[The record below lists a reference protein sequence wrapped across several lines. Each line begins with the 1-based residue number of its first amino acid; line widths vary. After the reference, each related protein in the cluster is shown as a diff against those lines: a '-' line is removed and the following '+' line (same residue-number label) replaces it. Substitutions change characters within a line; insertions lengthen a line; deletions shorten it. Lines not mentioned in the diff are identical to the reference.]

1 MLVSFNHEKNI
12 LKTKGDLME
21 FIDLLLKRRSVRRF
35 KDENI
40 SKDDLEKI
48 LQAALLAPT
57 SRNRKPCNF
66 LIVENRETLKRL
78 AKSKKTGAEM
88 LADCNKAIVVV
99 ANTMISDTWIEDSSI
114 ALGYMHLMAASL
126 DIGSCWVQ
134 IHLREN
140 DEGKDSEEVVK
151 DITGLDDY
159 FRIVGILAL
168 GIPDGDVKPHTLED
182 MDKSKIHFLV

>member
-1 MLVSFNHEKNI
+1 
-12 LKTKGDLME
+12 ME

-35 KDENI
+35 KDEDI
-40 SKDDLEKI
+40 SKKDLEKI
-48 LQAALLAPT
+48 LEAGLLAPT

-66 LIVENRETLKRL
+66 LIVENKDTLEKL
-78 AKSKKTGAEM
+78 AKSKESGAEM
-88 LADCNKAIVVV
+88 LAGCNKAIVVV
-99 ANTMISDTWIEDSSI
+99 ANTLISDTWIEDSSI

-134 IHLREN
+134 IHLRKTADGE
-140 DEGKDSEEVVK
+140 DSEKVVK
-151 DITGLDDY
+151 EIIGLDDY

-168 GIPDGDVKPHTLED
+168 GIPYGEVKPHTLED